1 RRPAS
6 KKMDALVLLAKA
18 TAGPRRRRSLTAFLV
33 VVGIGLIV
41 GALVIWWF
49 MPGPPGAPLTLAL
62 YDQVALADEPVKLVA
77 AVQPVAPAEEAEDLA
92 GCVIHFTEFQSGLQ
106 QKAETDRLGL
116 ARCETRFP

>member
-1 RRPAS
+1 
-6 KKMDALVLLAKA
+6 
-18 TAGPRRRRSLTAFLV
+18 
-33 VVGIGLIV
+33 

-116 ARCETRFP
+116 ARCETRFPAGDLPRAIAASYAGDKRRKRRGVQAQGRVFV